1 MRLTI
6 RKKLL
11 LCSILPIS
19 VLGIII
25 VFMSLTF
32 LRNSIINQ
40 VENSLRGTAAA
51 TLAAYDQNSGTY
63 LVAENGDVWKGG
75 YNISN
80 SEKLL
85 DTIKEKSGMDVTFF
99 YGNKRIMTSI
109 KEQSG
114 ERILGSPAGSK
125 IEEMVLQNG
134 KEYFSKNVSVDGV
147 MYFGYYVPVF
157 QGDDSN
163 EPVGMVFAG
172 INKNE
177 TLYSVL
183 RIVFYMTV
191 IVLVIAI
198 IGIVGAGLISNTI
211 SRVLKSEITSL
222 EYLAMGNLNVQI
234 DKKNLQR
241 KDEIGDLSRAIDTLK
256 TDLRSVIGGISESTN
271 LLISSSD
278 SLEQTSHQTFE
289 NMDYV
294 MQSVDTITTSAISQA
309 KDTKSASDNITHM
322 GNLIIETGSEADLLN
337 KNADKM
343 LIVSDKTTFAID
355 ELKKISEEVGSSVNI
370 IAELTEQTNESAKTI
385 REAAEFISGIADE
398 TNLLSLN
405 ASIEAARAGEAG
417 KGFAVV
423 ADEIQKLAVQSNEAS
438 SRIDKIVNT
447 LIVDAEH
454 VVDSMEQMKSV
465 IGKQNEYIKSTEE
478 SVSEVM
484 EEINES
490 IEKIRNIEK
499 RTQDLETARKEMM
512 GMIAGL
518 SDIADSNVVNTHET
532 SKVIND
538 VSDRFKKVEES
549 AVNLRVTADILEQ
562 NMKNFKMYLQ
572 SNQSI
577 ERDFRT

>member
-40 VENSLRGTAAA
+40 VENSLRGTASA

-562 NMKNFKMYLQ
+562 NMKNFK
-572 SNQSI
+572 I
-577 ERDFRT
+577 

>member
-40 VENSLRGTAAA
+40 VENSLRGTASA

-518 SDIADSNVVNTHET
+518 SDIADSHVVNTHET

-562 NMKNFKMYLQ
+562 NMKIFKM
-572 SNQSI
+572 
-577 ERDFRT
+577 

>member
-518 SDIADSNVVNTHET
+518 SDIADSNVVNTQET
-532 SKVIND
+532 NKVIND

-562 NMKNFKMYLQ
+562 NMKIFKM
-572 SNQSI
+572 
-577 ERDFRT
+577 

>member
-109 KEQSG
+109 KDQSG

-183 RIVFYMTV
+183 SIVFYMTV

-211 SRVLKSEITSL
+211 SRVLKYEITSL

-454 VVDSMEQMKSV
+454 VVDSMEQMKTV

-512 GMIAGL
+512 GMIEGL
-518 SDIADSNVVNTHET
+518 SDIADSNVVNTQET

-562 NMKNFKMYLQ
+562 NMKNFKM
-572 SNQSI
+572 
-577 ERDFRT
+577 

>member
-1 MRLTI
+1 MTKEEDRMRLTI

-109 KEQSG
+109 KDQSG

-183 RIVFYMTV
+183 SIVFYMTV

-211 SRVLKSEITSL
+211 SRVLKYEITSL

-322 GNLIIETGSEADLLN
+322 GNLIIETGSEAELLN

-454 VVDSMEQMKSV
+454 VVDSMEQMKTV

-512 GMIAGL
+512 GMIEGL
-518 SDIADSNVVNTHET
+518 SDIADSNVVNTQET

-562 NMKNFKMYLQ
+562 NMKNFKM
-572 SNQSI
+572 
-577 ERDFRT
+577 

>member
-1 MRLTI
+1 MVLRMRLTI

-562 NMKNFKMYLQ
+562 NMKIFKM
-572 SNQSI
+572 
-577 ERDFRT
+577 

>member
-211 SRVLKSEITSL
+211 SRVLKYEITSL

-322 GNLIIETGSEADLLN
+322 GNLIIETGSEAELLN

-562 NMKNFKMYLQ
+562 NMKIFKM
-572 SNQSI
+572 
-577 ERDFRT
+577 

>member
-518 SDIADSNVVNTHET
+518 SDIADSNVVNTQEA

-562 NMKNFKMYLQ
+562 NMKNFKM
-572 SNQSI
+572 
-577 ERDFRT
+577 

>member
-183 RIVFYMTV
+183 SIVFYMTV

-454 VVDSMEQMKSV
+454 VVDSMEQMKTV

-512 GMIAGL
+512 GMIEGL

-562 NMKNFKMYLQ
+562 NMKIFKM
-572 SNQSI
+572 
-577 ERDFRT
+577 

>member
-114 ERILGSPAGSK
+114 QRILGSPAGSK

-322 GNLIIETGSEADLLN
+322 GNLIIETGSEANLLN

-562 NMKNFKMYLQ
+562 NMKIFKM
-572 SNQSI
+572 
-577 ERDFRT
+577 

>member
-114 ERILGSPAGSK
+114 QRILGSPAGSK

-562 NMKNFKMYLQ
+562 NMKIFKM
-572 SNQSI
+572 
-577 ERDFRT
+577 

>member
-1 MRLTI
+1 
-6 RKKLL
+6 
-11 LCSILPIS
+11 
-19 VLGIII
+19 
-25 VFMSLTF
+25 
-32 LRNSIINQ
+32 
-40 VENSLRGTAAA
+40 
-51 TLAAYDQNSGTY
+51 
-63 LVAENGDVWKGG
+63 
-75 YNISN
+75 
-80 SEKLL
+80 
-85 DTIKEKSGMDVTFF
+85 
-99 YGNKRIMTSI
+99 
-109 KEQSG
+109 
-114 ERILGSPAGSK
+114 
-125 IEEMVLQNG
+125 
-134 KEYFSKNVSVDGV
+134 
-147 MYFGYYVPVF
+147 
-157 QGDDSN
+157 
-163 EPVGMVFAG
+163 
-172 INKNE
+172 
-177 TLYSVL
+177 
-183 RIVFYMTV
+183 
-191 IVLVIAI
+191 
-198 IGIVGAGLISNTI
+198 
-211 SRVLKSEITSL
+211 
-222 EYLAMGNLNVQI
+222 
-234 DKKNLQR
+234 
-241 KDEIGDLSRAIDTLK
+241 
-256 TDLRSVIGGISESTN
+256 
-271 LLISSSD
+271 
-278 SLEQTSHQTFE
+278 
-289 NMDYV
+289 
-294 MQSVDTITTSAISQA
+294 
-309 KDTKSASDNITHM
+309 M

-518 SDIADSNVVNTHET
+518 SDIADSNVVNTQET

-562 NMKNFKMYLQ
+562 NMKNFKM
-572 SNQSI
+572 
-577 ERDFRT
+577 

>member
-109 KEQSG
+109 KDQSG

-518 SDIADSNVVNTHET
+518 SDIADSNVVNTQET
-532 SKVIND
+532 NKVIND

-562 NMKNFKMYLQ
+562 NMKNFKM
-572 SNQSI
+572 
-577 ERDFRT
+577 

>member
-183 RIVFYMTV
+183 SIVFYMTV

-211 SRVLKSEITSL
+211 SRVLKYEITSL

-512 GMIAGL
+512 GMIEGL
-518 SDIADSNVVNTHET
+518 SDIADSNVVNTQET

-562 NMKNFKMYLQ
+562 NMKNFKM
-572 SNQSI
+572 
-577 ERDFRT
+577 

>member
-484 EEINES
+484 EEINVS

-562 NMKNFKMYLQ
+562 NMKIFKM
-572 SNQSI
+572 
-577 ERDFRT
+577 

>member
-1 MRLTI
+1 MNFTDSGI

-562 NMKNFKMYLQ
+562 NMKIFKM
-572 SNQSI
+572 
-577 ERDFRT
+577 

>member
-512 GMIAGL
+512 GMIASL
-518 SDIADSNVVNTHET
+518 SDIADSNVVNTQET

-562 NMKNFKMYLQ
+562 NMKNFKM
-572 SNQSI
+572 
-577 ERDFRT
+577 

>member
-109 KEQSG
+109 KDQSG

-183 RIVFYMTV
+183 SIVFYMTV

-211 SRVLKSEITSL
+211 SRVLKYEITSL

-322 GNLIIETGSEADLLN
+322 GNLIIETGSEAELLN

-454 VVDSMEQMKSV
+454 VVDSMEQMKTV

-512 GMIAGL
+512 GMIEGL
-518 SDIADSNVVNTHET
+518 SDIADSNVVNTQET

-562 NMKNFKMYLQ
+562 NMKNFKM
-572 SNQSI
+572 
-577 ERDFRT
+577 

>member
-40 VENSLRGTAAA
+40 VENSLRGTASA

-114 ERILGSPAGSK
+114 QRILGSPAGSK

-562 NMKNFKMYLQ
+562 NMKNFKM
-572 SNQSI
+572 
-577 ERDFRT
+577 

>member
-109 KEQSG
+109 KDQSG

-211 SRVLKSEITSL
+211 SRVLKYEITSL

-562 NMKNFKMYLQ
+562 NMKIFKM
-572 SNQSI
+572 
-577 ERDFRT
+577 

>member
-454 VVDSMEQMKSV
+454 VVDSMEQMKTV

-562 NMKNFKMYLQ
+562 NMKIFKM
-572 SNQSI
+572 
-577 ERDFRT
+577 

>member
-109 KEQSG
+109 KDQSG

-183 RIVFYMTV
+183 SIVFYMTV

-438 SRIDKIVNT
+438 SRIDRIVNT

-518 SDIADSNVVNTHET
+518 SDIADSNVVNTQET

-562 NMKNFKMYLQ
+562 NMKNFKM
-572 SNQSI
+572 
-577 ERDFRT
+577 

>member
-109 KEQSG
+109 KDQSG

-211 SRVLKSEITSL
+211 SRVLKYEITSL

-512 GMIAGL
+512 GMIEGL
-518 SDIADSNVVNTHET
+518 SDIADSNVVNTQET

-562 NMKNFKMYLQ
+562 NMKNFKM
-572 SNQSI
+572 
-577 ERDFRT
+577 

>member
-109 KEQSG
+109 KDQSG

-183 RIVFYMTV
+183 SIVFYMTV

-211 SRVLKSEITSL
+211 SRVLKYEITSL

-454 VVDSMEQMKSV
+454 VVDSMEQMKTV

-512 GMIAGL
+512 GMIEGL

-562 NMKNFKMYLQ
+562 NMKIFKM
-572 SNQSI
+572 
-577 ERDFRT
+577 

>member
-109 KEQSG
+109 KDQSG

-183 RIVFYMTV
+183 SIVFYMTV

-211 SRVLKSEITSL
+211 SRVLKYEITSL

-518 SDIADSNVVNTHET
+518 SDIADSNVVNTQEA

-562 NMKNFKMYLQ
+562 NMKNFKM
-572 SNQSI
+572 
-577 ERDFRT
+577 

>member
-109 KEQSG
+109 KDQSG

-211 SRVLKSEITSL
+211 SRVLKYEITSL

-518 SDIADSNVVNTHET
+518 SDIADSNVVNTQET

-562 NMKNFKMYLQ
+562 NMKNFKM
-572 SNQSI
+572 
-577 ERDFRT
+577 

>member
-40 VENSLRGTAAA
+40 VENSLRGTASA

-114 ERILGSPAGSK
+114 QRILGSPAGSK

-562 NMKNFKMYLQ
+562 NMKIFKM
-572 SNQSI
+572 
-577 ERDFRT
+577 

>member
-518 SDIADSNVVNTHET
+518 SDIADSHVVNTHET

-562 NMKNFKMYLQ
+562 NMKIFKM
-572 SNQSI
+572 
-577 ERDFRT
+577 

>member
-109 KEQSG
+109 KDQSG

-163 EPVGMVFAG
+163 EPIGMVFAG

-370 IAELTEQTNESAKTI
+370 IAELTEQTNESARTI

-562 NMKNFKMYLQ
+562 NMKNFKM
-572 SNQSI
+572 
-577 ERDFRT
+577 

>member
-183 RIVFYMTV
+183 SIVFYMTV

-211 SRVLKSEITSL
+211 SRVLKYEITSL

-343 LIVSDKTTFAID
+343 LIVSDKTTFAIE

-518 SDIADSNVVNTHET
+518 SDIADSNVVNTQET

-562 NMKNFKMYLQ
+562 NMKNFKM
-572 SNQSI
+572 
-577 ERDFRT
+577 

>member
-109 KEQSG
+109 KDQSG

-562 NMKNFKMYLQ
+562 NMKIFKM
-572 SNQSI
+572 
-577 ERDFRT
+577 

>member
-109 KEQSG
+109 KDQSG

-355 ELKKISEEVGSSVNI
+355 ELKKISEEVGSSVNT

-562 NMKNFKMYLQ
+562 NMKNFK
-572 SNQSI
+572 I
-577 ERDFRT
+577 

>member
-63 LVAENGDVWKGG
+63 LVAENGDIWKGG

-109 KEQSG
+109 KDQSG

-211 SRVLKSEITSL
+211 SRVLKYEITSL

-562 NMKNFKMYLQ
+562 NMKNFKM
-572 SNQSI
+572 
-577 ERDFRT
+577 

>member
-1 MRLTI
+1 
-6 RKKLL
+6 
-11 LCSILPIS
+11 
-19 VLGIII
+19 
-25 VFMSLTF
+25 
-32 LRNSIINQ
+32 
-40 VENSLRGTAAA
+40 
-51 TLAAYDQNSGTY
+51 
-63 LVAENGDVWKGG
+63 
-75 YNISN
+75 
-80 SEKLL
+80 
-85 DTIKEKSGMDVTFF
+85 
-99 YGNKRIMTSI
+99 
-109 KEQSG
+109 
-114 ERILGSPAGSK
+114 
-125 IEEMVLQNG
+125 
-134 KEYFSKNVSVDGV
+134 
-147 MYFGYYVPVF
+147 
-157 QGDDSN
+157 
-163 EPVGMVFAG
+163 
-172 INKNE
+172 
-177 TLYSVL
+177 
-183 RIVFYMTV
+183 
-191 IVLVIAI
+191 
-198 IGIVGAGLISNTI
+198 
-211 SRVLKSEITSL
+211 
-222 EYLAMGNLNVQI
+222 
-234 DKKNLQR
+234 
-241 KDEIGDLSRAIDTLK
+241 
-256 TDLRSVIGGISESTN
+256 
-271 LLISSSD
+271 
-278 SLEQTSHQTFE
+278 
-289 NMDYV
+289 
-294 MQSVDTITTSAISQA
+294 
-309 KDTKSASDNITHM
+309 M

-465 IGKQNEYIKSTEE
+465 IGKQNEYIKSTED

-518 SDIADSNVVNTHET
+518 SDIADSNVVNTQET

-562 NMKNFKMYLQ
+562 NMKNFKM
-572 SNQSI
+572 
-577 ERDFRT
+577 

>member
-562 NMKNFKMYLQ
+562 NMKNFK
-572 SNQSI
+572 I
-577 ERDFRT
+577 

>member
-125 IEEMVLQNG
+125 VEEMVLQNG

-405 ASIEAARAGEAG
+405 ASIEAAGAGEAG

-423 ADEIQKLAVQSNEAS
+423 ADEIQKLAVRSNEAS
-438 SRIDKIVNT
+438 SRIYKIVNT
-447 LIVDAEH
+447 LIVNAEH

-562 NMKNFKMYLQ
+562 NMKIFKM
-572 SNQSI
+572 
-577 ERDFRT
+577 

>member
-322 GNLIIETGSEADLLN
+322 GNLIIETGSEAELLN

-454 VVDSMEQMKSV
+454 VVDSMEQMKTV

-562 NMKNFKMYLQ
+562 NMKNFKM
-572 SNQSI
+572 
-577 ERDFRT
+577 

>member
-109 KEQSG
+109 KDQSG

-211 SRVLKSEITSL
+211 SRVLKYEITSL

-512 GMIAGL
+512 GMIASL

-562 NMKNFKMYLQ
+562 NMKNFKM
-572 SNQSI
+572 
-577 ERDFRT
+577 

>member
-512 GMIAGL
+512 GMIADL

-562 NMKNFKMYLQ
+562 NMKIFKM
-572 SNQSI
+572 
-577 ERDFRT
+577 